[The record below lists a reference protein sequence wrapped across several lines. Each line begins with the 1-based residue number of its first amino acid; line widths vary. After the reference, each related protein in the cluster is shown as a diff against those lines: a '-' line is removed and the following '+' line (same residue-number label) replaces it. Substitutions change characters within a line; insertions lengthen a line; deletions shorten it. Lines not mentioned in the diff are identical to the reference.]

1 MDDMRAGAA
10 LAALRRRKG
19 WRQADLSKA
28 SGVRRSTV
36 GMVERGHFDRV
47 TLGTVR
53 RIAAALDVR
62 IDLMPRWR
70 AGELDRLLDAGHAA
84 IVQAVIRRL
93 KETDAWLAQPE
104 VSFSIWGE
112 RGSIDILAFHPGTGM
127 LLVVEVKT
135 SLNDLQETLATFDRK
150 RRLALQIAAERG
162 WKASA
167 VSSWLVVADT
177 HTNRRRVAQNASVLR
192 AALPADGRSIHR
204 WLARPSRVIH
214 ALSHVAGR
222 RPGR

>member
-1 MDDMRAGAA
+1 MRGSPSP
-10 LAALRRRKG
+10 RCRSR
-19 WRQADLSKA
+19 
-28 SGVRRSTV
+28 SG
-36 GMVERGHFDRV
+36 
-47 TLGTVR
+47 
-53 RIAAALDVR
+53 
-62 IDLMPRWR
+62 
-70 AGELDRLLDAGHAA
+70 
-84 IVQAVIRRL
+84 
-93 KETDAWLAQPE
+93 
-104 VSFSIWGE
+104 GE
-112 RGSIDILAFHPGTGM
+112 RGSIDILAFHPGTGL

-135 SLNDLQETLATFDRK
+135 SINDLQETLATFDRK

-204 WLARPSRVIH
+204 WLARPSAAIH